1 MLKIVTYGKK
11 TLIFE
16 LDPNLIPRTPCH
28 VCLSSTIEMYEQL
41 TWLIKIP
48 TLQLARKVKMQTLK
62 SKSLQ
67 FFKMLIIYLNKIK
80 SI

>member
-1 MLKIVTYGKK
+1 MLKIVTYGKE
-11 TLIFE
+11 TL
-16 LDPNLIPRTPCH
+16 DSNLIPRTPCH

-67 FFKMLIIYLNKIK
+67 FFKMLIIYLKK
-80 SI
+80 